1 MFQRP
6 PARAGAGPSGFVE
19 ERIRTPRRH
28 EGEMYAIV
36 VEQMGGSRM
45 TVQCEDGKQRL
56 ARIPGRVRR
65 KLWIKEGDYLVI
77 KPWDVQGDERC
88 DLEFRYTLAQ
98 ADTLKRRGLLKM

>member
-6 PARAGAGPSGFVE
+6 PSPAGGPPGFPE

-36 VEQMGGSRM
+36 IEQKGGSRM
-45 TVQCEDGKQRL
+45 TVQCEDGKPRL

-65 KLWIKEGDYLVI
+65 KLWIKAGDYLVI
-77 KPWDVQGDERC
+77 KPWEVQGDEKC
-88 DLEFRYTLAQ
+88 DLEFRYTLSQ
-98 ADTLKRRGLLKM
+98 ADSLKRRGLLKM